1 MKVTGNFIISDTIN
15 KNDRM
20 YTEETLQDIKKQF
33 EKKQPMFGELG
44 FPDSSFTSLTDVSH
58 KINSLSIKKERVPR
72 KKKKQMKKNGTWKGF
87 KKILFGEIELLDT
100 PSGKLAQQLMK
111 GLVCRPRAIGSVN
124 AQGVVENCEI
134 ISFDL
139 INKADDAF
147 KGDL

>member
-1 MKVTGNFIISDTIN
+1 
-15 KNDRM
+15 M
-20 YTEETLQDIKKQF
+20 YSEETLQNIKKQF
-33 EKKQPMFGELG
+33 EQKQPMFGELG
-44 FPDSSFTSLTDVSH
+44 HPDSSIISLKNTSH

-72 KKKKQMKKNGTWKGF
+72 KKKKQMKKTGTWKGF
-87 KKILFGEIELLDT
+87 RKILFGEIELLDT
-100 PSGKLAQQLMK
+100 PSGKLAQQLMR

-139 INKADDAF
+139 INKADDSF

>member
-1 MKVTGNFIISDTIN
+1 
-15 KNDRM
+15 M
-20 YTEETLQDIKKQF
+20 YSEETFKDIKKQF
-33 EKKQPMFGELG
+33 KKKQPMFGELG
-44 FPDSSFTSLTDVSH
+44 FPDSPTTSLKNASH

-72 KKKKQMKKNGTWKGF
+72 KKKKQMKKIGAWKGF

-100 PSGKLAQQLMK
+100 PNGKLAQQLMK

-124 AQGVVENCEI
+124 AQGVVENYEI

-147 KGDL
+147 EGDL